1 MSEVKNIIFDLG
13 GVIFDIDYNRTIE
26 AFRNLGIEDAGFLY
40 SKSSQI
46 SLFDD
51 LEKGNIS
58 DLEFYD
64 GIRKLSKKD
73 LSDEQ
78 IRDAWNAILIG
89 LPEKN
94 VAMLKELKNTYRIF
108 LLSNTNNI
116 HEQAYRK
123 MVIEQY
129 GSFIFDELFEKMY
142 LSHHIQMR
150 KPDREIFNFVL
161 NDNNLSAD
169 QTIFIDD
176 SPQHVKGAIQT
187 GIGAYLLKQESI
199 TDFISSKLNIK
210 AGR

>member
-1 MSEVKNIIFDLG
+1 
-13 GVIFDIDYNRTIE
+13 
-26 AFRNLGIEDAGFLY
+26 
-40 SKSSQI
+40 
-46 SLFDD
+46 
-51 LEKGNIS
+51 
-58 DLEFYD
+58 
-64 GIRKLSKKD
+64 
-73 LSDEQ
+73 
-78 IRDAWNAILIG
+78 
-89 LPEKN
+89 
-94 VAMLKELKNTYRIF
+94 MLKELKNTYRIF